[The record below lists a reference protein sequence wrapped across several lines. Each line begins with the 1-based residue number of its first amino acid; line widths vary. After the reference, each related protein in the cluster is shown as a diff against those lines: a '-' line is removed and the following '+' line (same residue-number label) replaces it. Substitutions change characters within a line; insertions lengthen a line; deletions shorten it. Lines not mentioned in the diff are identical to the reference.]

1 MCADPASSVPLSLN
15 LHSEIIILIVGFG
28 MVTVLRNASIDLL
41 GIGLGHVGRVEVEE
55 VESVW
60 WTFESVRD
68 ALVEAADLWR
78 RSPGGVGAAWATDGP
93 WRQMLREE
101 SKGDYDARGG
111 DGTSSDVPLR
121 PRPLTA
127 AEVTKR
133 DRISEWLL
141 LVERAEDRRL
151 VILAVAQLA
160 RGRAR
165 VSWRKLK
172 QQTGVPFGEDGLRR
186 RFERA
191 IGAIAVA
198 LNTAENRR

>member
-1 MCADPASSVPLSLN
+1 
-15 LHSEIIILIVGFG
+15 